1 MGLRGVCVARIV
13 PLMNNPAAAE
23 FTAALYRNAAKLSG
37 AEWSAYLASEAN
49 AHRFNEVLFLVS
61 RSGYS
66 LVTRAGV
73 WRLEKQ

>member
-1 MGLRGVCVARIV
+1 
-13 PLMNNPAAAE
+13 MNNPAAAAE

-49 AHRFNEVLFLVS
+49 RFRFDSREFNEVLFLVS

-66 LVTRAGV
+66 LVTGGGV
-73 WRLEKQ
+73 WRLAPQ

>member
-1 MGLRGVCVARIV
+1 
-13 PLMNNPAAAE
+13 MNNPAAAE

-49 AHRFNEVLFLVS
+49 AHRFSSREFNEVLFLVS

-73 WRLEKQ
+73 WRLEPQ